1 MNIAKIVTVCAAWG
15 VLALV
20 SCGKLVATDGNI
32 DVIPLPEKVVAGEG
46 AFVLKP
52 TTSVVLY
59 FAPENIDKAVDLWR
73 DVMEETLLKLYLEP
87 KPFESREH
95 RQHWVF
101 RVASN
106 ECRKLLRTPWKR
118 RTGPLE
124 DADEAAVFDQPAQ
137 SELFQEVM
145 SLPPNYR
152 AAVYLHYY
160 EGYSVKEIA
169 VLMHALPSTVQTW
182 LFRARGQL
190 KLKLKEADSP

>member
-1 MNIAKIVTVCAAWG
+1 MTEQEFQTAMDELGDSVFR
-15 VLALV
+15 LAY
-20 SCGKLVATDGNI
+20 SW
-32 DVIPLPEKVVAGEG
+32 
-46 AFVLKP
+46 LKNR
-52 TTSVVLY
+52 
-59 FAPENIDKAVDLWR
+59 ADAE
-73 DVMEETLLKLYLEP
+73 DVMQETLLKLYTQDPFDTPEHERFWVVLKLYLEP

-95 RQHWVF
+95 RQRWVF

>member
-73 DVMEETLLKLYLEP
+73 DVMEETLGVTMLKVADGSNLGGA
-87 KPFESREH
+87 KRNVVNVREI
-95 RQHWVF
+95 
-101 RVASN
+101 
-106 ECRKLLRTPWKR
+106 
-118 RTGPLE
+118 G
-124 DADEAAVFDQPAQ
+124 
-137 SELFQEVM
+137 
-145 SLPPNYR
+145 R
-152 AAVYLHYY
+152 AACRERVGLY
-160 EGYSVKEIA
+160 V
-169 VLMHALPSTVQTW
+169 
-182 LFRARGQL
+182 
-190 KLKLKEADSP
+190 

>member
-1 MNIAKIVTVCAAWG
+1 MADTALAPPIKEGGLPMDGAPKAALG
-15 VLALV
+15 FEAAYDAYGPMVYLGCRAD
-20 SCGKLVATDGNI
+20 A
-32 DVIPLPEKVVAGEG
+32 E
-46 AFVLKP
+46 
-52 TTSVVLY
+52 
-59 FAPENIDKAVDLWR
+59 
-73 DVMEETLLKLYLEP
+73 DVMQETLLKLYLEP

-95 RQHWVF
+95 RQRWVF

-145 SLPPNYR
+145 SLPPKYR
-152 AAVYLHYY
+152 AAVYLYYY

>member
-1 MNIAKIVTVCAAWG
+1 MTEQEFQTAMDELGDSVFR
-15 VLALV
+15 LAY
-20 SCGKLVATDGNI
+20 SW
-32 DVIPLPEKVVAGEG
+32 
-46 AFVLKP
+46 LKNR
-52 TTSVVLY
+52 
-59 FAPENIDKAVDLWR
+59 ADAE
-73 DVMEETLLKLYLEP
+73 DVMQETLLKLYLEP

-95 RQHWVF
+95 RQRWVF

-160 EGYSVKEIA
+160 EGYTTDEIA
-169 VLMHALPSTVQTW
+169 QILKENPSTVRSRLVQ
-182 LFRARGQL
+182 ARK
-190 KLKLKEADSP
+190 KLKLRLEAEGYGTT